1 MAKYPSYIKVNKL
14 CYNTIAGDYEARF
27 RAGLVAKHLVRIITK
42 ALKKNINN
50 ENYRILELGC
60 GTGNI
65 FAGFME
71 LLDKESYQLY
81 GIDFS
86 ENMIKYAKD
95 KHTTANIENQ
105 NVLSIKNTSSL
116 PFASKDKFDIII
128 MVALIHLFPREDAKK
143 ILNNIKKI
151 LNTNGLIYIDT
162 TEEFSFRD
170 GEITD
175 KKITDREGNVVQ
187 IVKRL
192 RTKWTEAS
200 FEDFLDECGF
210 EIIQE
215 YSDNHKTTDGAEKV
229 WLQRIVKIKL
239 K

>member
-42 ALKKNINN
+42 VLKKNINK

-71 LLDKESYQLY
+71 LPDKEKYQLY

-105 NVLSIKNTSSL
+105 NVLSIKDISSL

-162 TEEFSFRD
+162 TEESNFID

-175 KKITDREGNVVQ
+175 KKITDREGNVLRT
-187 IVKRL
+187 VKRL
-192 RTKWTEAS
+192 RTEWTEKK

-210 EIIQE
+210 DIEFIHNK
-215 YSDNHKTTDGAEKV
+215 NHEDDRGKI
-229 WLQRIVKIKL
+229 WLQRIAKIKS